1 MKVRCEDCRQ
11 AMTVRRATIE
21 HPYHFL
27 ESGLPEIY
35 LSGIK
40 VYRCPGCGEESGVLP
55 QIESLMTG
63 IAQTLLSKP
72 GMLAGPE
79 VRYLRKHAN
88 WQAKE
93 LAGFLGMDPA
103 YFSRVE
109 NGKVANLGDAAD
121 LLIRLLVREATMK
134 VKHGR
139 EALDMFVSAIRNG
152 QERAEAPLF
161 RFTSKQEWHVAA

>member
-1 MKVRCEDCRQ
+1 MKVRCEDCNQ
-11 AMTVRRATIE
+11 VMMVRRATIV
-21 HPYHFL
+21 HPYHFQ
-27 ESGLPEIY
+27 ESGLPDIY
-35 LSGIK
+35 LSGVK
-40 VYRCPGCGEESGVLP
+40 VYQCPGCDEESGVLP

-63 IAQTLLSKP
+63 IAKTLLSKP

-109 NGKVANLGDAAD
+109 NGKVPNLGDAAD
-121 LLIRLLVREATMK
+121 LLIRLLVREASMK
-134 VKHGR
+134 EEHGR
-139 EALDMFVSAIRNG
+139 EALDVFISAIRNG
-152 QERAEAPLF
+152 QEWAEAPQF
-161 RFTSKQEWHVAA
+161 RFTSKQKWHVAA